1 MNNLSAVGGA
11 IYASYSFFMS
21 AMSFLLFGNLLLWLT
36 PVWILSVGVA
46 IGVAILAVLFAAL
59 WIYSRQI
66 ADGVLRIVREG
77 ILLPISYLA
86 LAMTAFFL
94 LGIPTMPTGSV
105 VESLKRL
112 PSVGQLH
119 WNKEIPAHA
128 EDVEIDVDFRADE
141 IQRYS
146 LTSQQDV
153 VVNTEAG
160 KAYTKPM
167 ILVEGNEPYRWS
179 PSSPKPRQF
188 DDTITKLYVT
198 NQSDA
203 STDLDIDVTTDV
215 PMPEVHQIPLV
226 AASTV
231 GIYLLY
237 LLLYWLMPNISSI
250 AVATAKEAVAQP
262 LYILVML
269 GGAFALVAY
278 IYIPYNTFGED
289 VKMLKDSGLTTIMVL
304 AILVGLWTA
313 SVSVADEIEGR
324 TALTLLSKPISRR
337 EFVLGKFLGIVWPIL
352 LMFIILGL
360 ILMVTIAYKVVYDSR
375 ETANPEPN
383 WQQCY
388 SVMIGVVPGLVL
400 GFMETIVLTAIS
412 VAISTRLPMLP
423 NLVICGAIY
432 VLGHLGPL
440 IVQSSAGQL
449 EYVAFIGRLIAVVLP
464 VLDHFNVQ
472 AAIAGG
478 INVPVNYLLWAA
490 LYCALYCAAMMLLAL
505 ILFEDRDL
513 A

>member
-1 MNNLSAVGGA
+1 
-11 IYASYSFFMS
+11 
-21 AMSFLLFGNLLLWLT
+21 MSFLLLGNLLLWLT
-36 PVWILSVGVA
+36 PVWMLAVGVT
-46 IGVAILAVLFAAL
+46 IGVVVLVALYGGL
-59 WIYSRQI
+59 WIFSR
-66 ADGVLRIVREG
+66 AAAEAVLRIVREG
-77 ILLPISYLA
+77 VLLPISYLA
-86 LAMTAFFL
+86 IALVAFFL
-94 LGIPTMPTGSV
+94 LGIPTMPASSV
-105 VESLKRL
+105 VASLKRL
-112 PSVGQLH
+112 PAIGPMH
-119 WNKEIPAHA
+119 WTKAIPAHA
-128 EDVEIDVDFRADE
+128 EDVEIPVDFRADE
-141 IQRYS
+141 VQRYS
-146 LTSQQDV
+146 LSSPQDV
-153 VVNTEAG
+153 VVNTESG
-160 KAYTKPM
+160 KAYAKPL
-167 ILVEGNEPYRWS
+167 ILVEGNEPYTWT
-179 PSSPKPRQF
+179 PSSPRQRLF
-188 DDTITKLYVT
+188 DGTVTKLYAT

-203 STDLDIDVTTDV
+203 PTDLTIDVTTDV

-226 AASTV
+226 AGATIGV
-231 GIYLLY
+231 YLVY
-237 LLLYWLMPNISSI
+237 LLLYWLLPNISAI

-352 LMFIILGL
+352 LMFVILGIILM
-360 ILMVTIAYKVVYDSR
+360 ITVSYKVVYDSR

-388 SVMIGVVPGLVL
+388 SVMIGTVPGLVL